1 MNRYHFKN
9 VKTADEVIAERK
21 EGLLLNPICIDEII
35 VNEIINDLLEE
46 RDKKMIET
54 YKKAIEIFGKESQID
69 MAIEEMSELT
79 KALLKLRRAVK
90 SGEMPLIAFEN
101 VNEEMA
107 DVSIML
113 EQLYLI
119 FNNRKDVTAIINKK
133 TDRLAERIKE
143 RRGE

>member
-1 MNRYHFKN
+1 
-9 VKTADEVIAERK
+9 
-21 EGLLLNPICIDEII
+21 
-35 VNEIINDLLEE
+35 
-46 RDKKMIET
+46 MIET
-54 YKKAIEIFGKESQID
+54 YKKAIETFGKESQID

-119 FNNRKDVTAIINKK
+119 FNNRKDVAAIINKK

>member
-9 VKTADEVIAERK
+9 VKTAEEVIAEQK
-21 EGLLLNPICIDEII
+21 VELLLNPIYIDEII

-101 VNEEMA
+101 VNEEMCP
-107 DVSIML
+107 DRTPK
-113 EQLYLI
+113 E
-119 FNNRKDVTAIINKK
+119 K
-133 TDRLAERIKE
+133 TG
-143 RRGE
+143 GE